1 MSFSDNIIKM
11 RKDNS
16 LTQEQLAEELNVSRQ
31 AVSKWERGIG
41 YPETEKILYI
51 CSTYGISMDTL
62 FAEEI
67 GACCDGGKKSPAEKD
82 FFEQLSS
89 WWSNLSVRDRRG
101 CKIIAG
107 IFLFLIMADM
117 TYELGYHFGGFL
129 YNLFH

>member
-1 MSFSDNIIKM
+1 MSFSENIIKL
-11 RKDNS
+11 RKDNGI
-16 LTQEQLAEELNVSRQ
+16 TQEQLAEELNVSRQ

-51 CSTYGISMDTL
+51 CSKYGVSMDTL

-67 GACCDGGKKSPAEKD
+67 GASSDGDEKSPAKKG
-82 FFEQLSS
+82 FFEQLSN
-89 WWSNLSVRDRRG
+89 WWANLSVKDRRS

-107 IFLFLIMADM
+107 IFIFLMMANM
-117 TYELGYHFGGFL
+117 TYELGYHFGGFV